1 MTPSSTPL
9 SCATVIAV
17 TTQGYD
23 SLLSEASVSLSQ
35 RGTHYQT
42 TISKAAALT
51 ASGASSDGASSK
63 TSAAE
68 TSAASGG
75 VAGMMADM
83 PLLGGAIIAAAG
95 LIVKF
100 TTSQADLAI

>member
-42 TISKAAALT
+42 TTGKAAALT
-51 ASGASSDGASSK
+51 ASGASSDSASSE

-68 TSAASGG
+68 TSGG
-75 VAGMMADM
+75 VAGTMADV
-83 PLLGGAIIAAAG
+83 PLLGSAIIAAAR